1 MKELQERAIEA
12 AKRFI
17 ERRGMEIVD
26 GDPEEIDNGF
36 VARED
41 DTMIFVEVSASSSVE
56 RGLPSQKAGEDARR
70 RRERQAAAWLAR
82 FDAGDLRVRF
92 DNIALLV
99 LGEDKALLRHHI
111 NCLAGE

>member
-1 MKELQERAIEA
+1 MKELQERAIKA

-26 GDPEEIDNGF
+26 GDPVEIDNGF

-41 DTMIFVEVSASSSVE
+41 DTMVFVEVSATSSVE
-56 RGLPSQKAGEDARR
+56 RGLPSQKTGEDARR

-82 FDAGDLRVRF
+82 FSEGDLRVRF
-92 DNIALLV
+92 DSIALLV
-99 LGEDKALLRHHI
+99 LGGDRALLRHHI